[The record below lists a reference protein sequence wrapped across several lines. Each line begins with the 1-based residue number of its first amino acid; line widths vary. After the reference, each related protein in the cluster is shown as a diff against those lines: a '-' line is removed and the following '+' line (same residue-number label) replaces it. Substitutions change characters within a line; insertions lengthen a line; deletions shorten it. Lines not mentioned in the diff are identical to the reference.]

1 MSCIC
6 LFVDPIRND
15 DSSHPVSCSPFYAE
29 IYRRANYLSTITW
42 LPPTAD
48 DAPNLKFI
56 QFISAGVNHI
66 AHHPIY
72 TDSKIPLLSA
82 NGVHGPQI
90 AEWVVMMFLIHNHK
104 YVSLYE
110 QQKQRLWKQDTGR
123 GVTDAP
129 GKTVGILGYGS
140 IGRQGELPVIFSYS
154 GCLFLF
160 FPRCHSCIA
169 KSALRMSF
177 LSRLRPLHWRMFS
190 YSRSRKEC
198 IGGRP
203 CIGTFFYLSL
213 CTCMDVLSKRSL
225 PPTDFAKLRTN
236 YILPAQRQGAAK
248 EEKRN
253 HLCPSRIARL
263 RSYMTNLAD
272 AMRTGRVV
280 LSSEC
285 EWLREELR
293 CGRRTWTVRVLL
305 HSLFFPH
312 VVHVAAFLKTFLGD
326 ELALTVVMQLLV
338 WRRPWA

>member
-1 MSCIC
+1 M
-6 LFVDPIRND
+6 
-15 DSSHPVSCSPFYAE
+15 
-29 IYRRANYLSTITW
+29 
-42 LPPTAD
+42 
-48 DAPNLKFI
+48 
-56 QFISAGVNHI
+56 NHI

-140 IGRQGELPVIFSYS
+140 IGRQGELPMIFSYS
-154 GCLFLF
+154 GCLSLFL
-160 FPRCHSCIA
+160 PRCHSCIA

-177 LSRLRPLHWRMFS
+177 LSRLRPLHWRIFP

-203 CIGTFFYLSL
+203 CIGTFFYLSH

-248 EEKRN
+248 EEK
-253 HLCPSRIARL
+253 
-263 RSYMTNLAD
+263 TQ
-272 AMRTGRVV
+272 
-280 LSSEC
+280 SSLPE
-285 EWLREELR
+285 
-293 CGRRTWTVRVLL
+293 
-305 HSLFFPH
+305 
-312 VVHVAAFLKTFLGD
+312 
-326 ELALTVVMQLLV
+326 
-338 WRRPWA
+338 